1 MAREAWDELFDNT
14 DHLLLGSRKTSV
26 DLSALQPEP
35 VHIFRLWQT
44 YLDNVNPLLK
54 VTHTPSLQPRI
65 IQAMGNMADISPSL
79 EALMFSIYC
88 ISILTIPAEECQA
101 LFGSPKGDLVMRY
114 QFGAQQALANC
125 GYLRTSDRICLTALY
140 LYLVCLSVIP
150 LTFTY
155 QTRSLSAPVQTLDHC
170 PPYLALRFALRDVWG
185 STTKWTMQNALLSRP
200 KCVEDSG
207 GHSSFSIPESAN
219 LQITKARAS
228 LPSGTADFL

>member
-14 DHLLLGSRKTSV
+14 DHLLLASRKTSV

-35 VHIFRLWQT
+35 IHIFRLWQT

-88 ISILTIPAEECQA
+88 MSIRTIPAEECQS
-101 LFGSPKGDLVMRY
+101 LFGSSKEDLVMRY

-140 LYLVCLSVIP
+140 LYLVCSPWNHAGVYL
-150 LTFTY
+150 
-155 QTRSLSAPVQTLDHC
+155 LD
-170 PPYLALRFALRDVWG
+170 
-185 STTKWTMQNALLSRP
+185 
-200 KCVEDSG
+200 
-207 GHSSFSIPESAN
+207 
-219 LQITKARAS
+219 
-228 LPSGTADFL
+228 